1 MVLNK
6 QKCGILN
13 LKEKIK
19 QTTISTISMISLR
32 FKNISIL
39 ELYQMKNQIWKNIL
53 NIYKKKTINR
63 TTKLIQILEKYTIET
78 KLRIWEILIS

>member
-19 QTTISTISMISLR
+19 QTKISTISLR

-63 TTKLIQILEKYTIET
+63 ATKLRQILEKYTIET
-78 KLRIWEILIS
+78 KLRIWESLIS